1 MKNNPASL
9 QINMTKRLYYKALKL
24 KNRLIQGK
32 PVLVFMY
39 HRIDNDVSEELG
51 LQVTLDNF
59 EQQLIYIKKNY
70 TVLRLDD
77 QWAIDKKAGAVLT
90 FDDGYADNFLHAL
103 PLLEKYNIPAAFF
116 ITTAH
121 IGTSKEFW
129 WDHLASDYANCG
141 GHFYLPG
148 MEEKVSKA
156 DYSYKNLADLILNFK
171 NPEKEKWLETFE
183 NLNQI
188 AFKAREGYR
197 SMSVSELQALAKHP
211 LASIGLHTHHHY
223 PLGTLSEENQ
233 KKELLMSVQ
242 KLQQLTGK
250 PADYLAL
257 PHGSYNESTEKLA
270 KEIGLKGILLA
281 NNGYSNNANRLSG
294 KMNRIFMPDFTG
306 KRLEK
311 FLAGFEFNFGS
322 LKDL

>member
-1 MKNNPASL
+1 
-9 QINMTKRLYYKALKL
+9 MTKRLYYKALKL
-24 KNRLIQGK
+24 KNRLLQGK
-32 PVLVFMY
+32 PVLIFMY
-39 HRIDNDVSEELG
+39 HRIDNDVNQDLA
-51 LQVTLDNF
+51 LQVTLENF

-77 QWAIDKKAGAVLT
+77 KWTVGKKAGAVLT

-116 ITTAH
+116 ITTAN
-121 IGTSKEFW
+121 IGTFEEFW
-129 WDHLASDYANCG
+129 WDHLESDYSNCG
-141 GHFYLPG
+141 ANFYLPG
-148 MEEKVSKA
+148 MEEQVSKA
-156 DYSYKNLADLILNFK
+156 DYSYKDLADLILGLK
-171 NPEKEKWLETFE
+171 NPEKEKWLQSFE

-188 AFKAREGYR
+188 IYKARKSYR
-197 SMSVSELQALAKHP
+197 SMSHGELKTLARHP

-233 KKELLMSVQ
+233 RNELLMSIQ
-242 KLQQLTGK
+242 KLQELTGK

-257 PHGSYNESTEKLA
+257 PHGSYNGVTEKLA

-281 NNGYSNNANRLSG
+281 NNGYSNNVNKLSG

-306 KRLEK
+306 KRLKK

-322 LKDL
+322 LRDL